1 MFSMLCLREETEQL
15 LKADVLQAKN
25 IKKAISSFTTIFL
38 SAKHPTPC
46 IFRACTSLNLTQI
59 LRLLSL
65 SNFTQQ
71 SHKIHCLHIFFY
83 KTWTFKHSVLCNFS
97 FNNFFCISNRCIS
110 KRGLLRGVFFLIL
123 SIMICL
129 SYNEEIK
136 YMFF

>member
-1 MFSMLCLREETEQL
+1 MFKRRDRETF
-15 LKADVLQAKN
+15 KGRFTSG
-25 IKKAISSFTTIFL
+25 KKYL
-38 SAKHPTPC
+38 SAKHSTPR

-71 SHKIHCLHIFFY
+71 SHEIHCLHIFFY

-110 KRGLLRGVFFLIL
+110 KRGLLRGVFFFNLVNFKTWLTL
-123 SIMICL
+123 SFFTFFYL
-129 SYNEEIK
+129 GFENSYGRLLNV
-136 YMFF
+136 